1 MSEAKLTGAIPDAQK
16 RYARWLGWGMRLG
29 FGLLAAG
36 FVAYVSGL
44 VAPHVPIEQLP
55 SLWGRPAAEFLREAG
70 ISAGWGWA
78 ALAHRGD
85 MLNLV
90 GVALLAACSIAC
102 LAAVIPVF
110 RARGERAF
118 VAICALQIAVLV
130 LAASG
135 VLATSH

>member
-1 MSEAKLTGAIPDAQK
+1 MTKARLAGAIPDAQK
-16 RYARWLGWGMRLG
+16 RYARWLGWGMRVGLG
-29 FGLLAAG
+29 VLVAG

-44 VAPHVPIEQLP
+44 VAPNVPIEQLP
-55 SLWGRPAAEFLREAG
+55 SLWGRPAAEFMREAG

-85 MLNLV
+85 MLILI

-110 RARGERAF
+110 RARGERAL
-118 VAICALQIAVLV
+118 VVICVLQIAVLV